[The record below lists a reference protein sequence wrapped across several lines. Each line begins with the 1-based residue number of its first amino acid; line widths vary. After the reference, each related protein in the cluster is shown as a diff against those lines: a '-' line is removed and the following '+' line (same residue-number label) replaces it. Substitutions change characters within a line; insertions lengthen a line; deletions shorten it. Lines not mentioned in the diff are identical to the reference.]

1 LGPTG
6 SGPRAGQD
14 KSTTPARRQSGASSD
29 AGNDDSASDAS
40 GSGGSGSGSGS
51 GAGGSGSGSGSGGSG
66 SGGSGDALTIGTSDK
81 ITTIDP
87 AGSYDNGSFAVMNQ
101 VFPFLMNTN
110 YGSPDVEP
118 DIAQSAEF
126 TSPTQYTVTLK
137 PGLTF
142 ANGNELT
149 SSDVKFTFDRMV
161 AINDPNGP
169 AALLANL
176 AGVDAPDDTTVVFN
190 LVSGNDQTFPQ
201 ILSSPAGPIVDE
213 QVFSATELTPDQE
226 IVDGNAFAGPYTITN
241 YDQNNLIS
249 YEANP
254 EYQGLLGAPK
264 TPQVNVRYYA
274 DSSNLKLDIEE
285 GNIDVA
291 FRSLSATD
299 IDDLR
304 GNDQVEVVDGP
315 GGEIRYI
322 VFNFNTQPFGA
333 TTPEADPAKAQAVRQ
348 AMAHLIDRQEI
359 ADQVYRGTYTP
370 LYSHVPDGLTGA
382 ITPLQDLYGDGNG
395 GPDADKATQVLQAA
409 GVQTPVQ
416 LSLQYSNDHYGPS
429 SGDEYAL
436 IKDQLESTGL
446 FTVDLQTTEWVQY
459 SEDRVA
465 DVYPAYQL
473 GWFPD
478 YSDADNY
485 LTPFF
490 LTENF
495 LSNHYSNQQVND
507 LILQQATTPDPAARQ
522 ALIEQIQQLEAQDL
536 STLPY
541 LQGAQ
546 VAVVRTGVEG
556 AADTLDSS
564 FKFRYGALSQG

>member
-1 LGPTG
+1 MT
-6 SGPRAGQD
+6 SVSSSRRRTVATAGIAATALVLAACGGGD
-14 KSTTPARRQSGASSD
+14 GD
-29 AGNDDSASDAS
+29 GGD
-40 GSGGSGSGSGS
+40 SGGSGGT
-51 GAGGSGSGSGSGGSG
+51 
-66 SGGSGDALTIGTSDK
+66 LTIGTSDK

-101 VFPFLMNTN
+101 VYPFLMNTTF
-110 YGSPDVEP
+110 GSPDVEP
-118 DIAQSAEF
+118 DIAESAEF
-126 TSPTQYTVTLK
+126 TSPTEYTVTLK
-137 PGLTF
+137 PDLTW
-142 ANGNELT
+142 ANGNDLT
-149 SSDVKFTFDRMV
+149 SSDVKFTFDRQL

-169 AALLANL
+169 ASLLYNL
-176 AGVDAPDDTTVVFN
+176 DSVDTPDDTTVVFN
-190 LVSGNDQTFPQ
+190 LKSENDQVFPL

-213 QVFSATELTPDQE
+213 DVFSATELTPDQE
-226 IVDGNAFAGPYTITN
+226 IVDGNAFHGPYVITS
-241 YDQNNLIS
+241 YDLNNLVS
-249 YEANP
+249 YEAYDD
-254 EYQGLLGAPK
+254 YQGLLGAPK
-264 TPQVNVRYYA
+264 TETINVKYYA
-274 DSSNLKLDIEE
+274 DSSNLKLDIQE

-299 IDDLR
+299 IEDLR
-304 GNDQVEVVDGP
+304 GNDEVQVVDGP

-322 VFNFNTQPFGA
+322 VFNFNTQPFGSA
-333 TTPEADPAKAQAVRQ
+333 TPEADPAKALAVRQ
-348 AMAHLIDRQEI
+348 AMAHLLDRDEL
-359 ADQVYRGTYTP
+359 AEQVYKGTYTP
-370 LYSHVPDGLTGA
+370 LYSFVPDGLTGA
-382 ITPLQDLYGDGNG
+382 TESLKEKYGDGAG
-395 GPDADKATQVLQAA
+395 GADPEAAAAVLQAA
-409 GVQTPVQ
+409 GVTTPVQ

-459 SEDRVA
+459 TEQRSA

-495 LSNHYSNQQVND
+495 LSNHYENQEVND
-507 LILQQATTPDPAARQ
+507 LILQQAVTEDPDERSAM
-522 ALIEQIQQLEAQDL
+522 IEQIQDLVADDL

-546 VAVVRTGVEG
+546 VAVTGTDIEG
-556 AADTLDSS
+556 AEDTLDAS
-564 FKFRYGALSQG
+564 FKFRYGALSRG